1 MLLNAAKKSIQKVRS
16 LIYARRKLVEI
27 NYTVNFPM
35 EKNTKLLLSKDYTL
49 KSFYMTFRNTKEPAK
64 RVVLETLIS
73 QLFPTNT
80 FILDV
85 GAYIGDNS
93 LPWSMCFKKH
103 NIVAID
109 PSISNCNFINDVA
122 FLNNIKNIQVI
133 NCLISD
139 INAQYKAI
147 NDIDHSAFEQD
158 LNPRS
163 KSQTIQS
170 KSIDEITI
178 NLSNKVSLIHIDVEG
193 MEKNV
198 ILSSRD
204 TISRDRPLIVFE
216 DHLRDKTLENLSALL
231 TSMNY
236 AVCLINEVIEGN
248 RPDCRNYLALPY
260 EVKDSA
266 LELLN
271 KIPLSHLDN
280 WFPVIGSSL
289 ILEKESV

>member
-1 MLLNAAKKSIQKVRS
+1 MPIVYIKKNIKKIRS
-16 LIYARRKLVEI
+16 LIYARHKLIELSYSI
-27 NYTVNFPM
+27 NFPM

-64 RVVLETLIS
+64 RVILETLIS
-73 QLFPTNT
+73 KIFPTNT

-93 LPWSMCFKKH
+93 LPWSMCFKNH

-109 PSISNCNFINDVA
+109 PSISNCNFIIDTA
-122 FLNNIKNIQVI
+122 SLNNIKNLQVI

-147 NDIDHSAFEQD
+147 NDIDHSAFKQE
-158 LNPRS
+158 LNLRS

-170 KSIDEITI
+170 KSIDEISVNFST
-178 NLSNKVSLIHIDVEG
+178 KVSLIHIDVEG

-204 TISRDRPLIVFE
+204 TISRDRPVIVFE
-216 DHLRDKTLENLSALL
+216 DHLRDKTFDDLSKIL

-236 AVCLINEVIEGN
+236 SIYLINEILEGN
-248 RPDCRNYLALPY
+248 RPDCRNYLALPN
-260 EVKDSA
+260 ETKDNI
-266 LELLN
+266 LN
-271 KIPLSHLDN
+271 LVQNISLDYCHN
-280 WFPVIGSSL
+280 WFPVIGNQAVL
-289 ILEKESV
+289 KN